1 MPGASQS
8 PQLGEAGA
16 SRRLCRWKVGFYILT
31 GLFTTHTC
39 CEVCE
44 VYDLLVK
51 GGVAVD
57 PSHGLHAPRDIAIT
71 RGIIEAVEKDISSD
85 QAREVIDASG
95 LLVTPGL
102 IDIHVHV
109 YPGVSHYGIDA
120 DTHSLAQGVT
130 TVLDAGSAG
139 ADTFE
144 GFRRYVVNVSDTRIY
159 AFLNISTLG
168 MISPRV
174 GELEDLRY
182 ADVER
187 AVEVIERNRDVIQ
200 GVKVRMSRNVV
211 EENGLQPLLLAKRAA
226 EAVKMPIMVHFGN
239 TPMPLAD
246 ILGEMRRG
254 DLLTHCFHGLEHG
267 ILNAQ
272 GHVRDTVRDAI
283 KRGVHLDVGHGR
295 GSFSFD
301 VAEHALAQGVA
312 PHTISSDLHHY
323 NVFGPVY
330 SLATTV
336 SKFLYLGLSV
346 DEALAKVTA
355 APAKLLGIDETLGTL
370 RPGSIADVSLFELQ
384 KGAFTFRD
392 TVGKSVQGNQLLT
405 PTTVVKGGTVYVGR
419 PRLLGRG

>member
-1 MPGASQS
+1 M
-8 PQLGEAGA
+8 
-16 SRRLCRWKVGFYILT
+16 
-31 GLFTTHTC
+31 HTC

-109 YPGVSHYGIDA
+109 YPGVSHYGLDA

-139 ADTFE
+139 ADTFD

-159 AFLNISTLG
+159 ALLNISTLG

-187 AVEVIERNRDVIQ
+187 AVDIIERNRDVIQ

-211 EENGLQPLLLAKRAA
+211 GENGMDSHNPVAKLHDPSLHSLSRNPQSFPWQLL
-226 EAVKMPIMVHFGN
+226 V
-239 TPMPLAD
+239 
-246 ILGEMRRG
+246 
-254 DLLTHCFHGLEHG
+254 LLTVQTIADCWSG
-267 ILNAQ
+267 
-272 GHVRDTVRDAI
+272 TVTSRL
-283 KRGVHLDVGHGR
+283 VQSV
-295 GSFSFD
+295 
-301 VAEHALAQGVA
+301 Q
-312 PHTISSDLHHY
+312 
-323 NVFGPVY
+323 
-330 SLATTV
+330 LAT
-336 SKFLYLGLSV
+336 
-346 DEALAKVTA
+346 VT
-355 APAKLLGIDETLGTL
+355 
-370 RPGSIADVSLFELQ
+370 
-384 KGAFTFRD
+384 
-392 TVGKSVQGNQLLT
+392 
-405 PTTVVKGGTVYVGR
+405 
-419 PRLLGRG
+419 